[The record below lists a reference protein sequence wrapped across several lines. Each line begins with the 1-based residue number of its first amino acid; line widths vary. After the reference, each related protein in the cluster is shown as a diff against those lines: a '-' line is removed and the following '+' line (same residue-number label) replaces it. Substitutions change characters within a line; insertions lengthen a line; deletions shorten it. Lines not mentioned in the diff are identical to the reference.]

1 MNVKN
6 NEYDELM
13 LLLMVIYCMF
23 GYISQCRSVW
33 GIFCAKIWVPKL
45 FVYFILDN
53 LFLSIL
59 DFTKLLN
66 HEKKIF
72 LCSGPD
78 KIPHTDESIKFIFCV
93 LPSKKLTFEF
103 WTIF

>member
-1 MNVKN
+1 MLRL
-6 NEYDELM
+6 NECIVLV
-13 LLLMVIYCMF
+13 LLILVIDCIFVYN
-23 GYISQCRSVW
+23 SQCRSMW
-33 GIFCAKIWVPKL
+33 GIFCAKIWVLKL
-45 FVYFILDN
+45 CVYFILDN

-66 HEKKIF
+66 LEKKIF
-72 LCSGPD
+72 LCSRPD

-93 LPSKKLTFEF
+93 LPSKNLTFEF